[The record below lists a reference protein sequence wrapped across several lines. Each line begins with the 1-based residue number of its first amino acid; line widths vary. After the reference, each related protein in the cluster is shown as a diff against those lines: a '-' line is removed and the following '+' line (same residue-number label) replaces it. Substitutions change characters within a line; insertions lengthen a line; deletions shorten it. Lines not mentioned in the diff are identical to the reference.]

1 MMGILDRIYSYEYKW
16 DDDMELKIRGC
27 LYFIEALIKKSVVY
41 LNEELWVRGFAMDG
55 RNLTLDEKVF
65 SLRES
70 VELARREWEQARALF
85 EEAKEPDLVDHAIY
99 AMDAAERKYMYL
111 LKRAKEEKVIDTSYY
126 QIKEDGLA

>member
-1 MMGILDRIYSYEYKW
+1 
-16 DDDMELKIRGC
+16 MELKIRGC
-27 LYFIEALIKKSVVY
+27 LYFIEELIKKSIVY

-55 RNLTLDEKVF
+55 RNLTLDEKIF

-111 LKRAKEEKVIDTSYY
+111 LKRAKEEKVVDIGYY
-126 QIKEDGLA
+126 QIKENELA